1 MNGRQGVPGDG
12 EFLLSVS
19 RFMPDF
25 KRISGN
31 AQVTIFLNSFPQ
43 GSTAASSPLGPF
55 TVSSSTTKVDT
66 RARAR
71 FASLKIANTSTD
83 QNWRFGTFRA
93 DVQLDGMRG

>member
-1 MNGRQGVPGDG
+1 MSMR
-12 EFLLSVS
+12 
-19 RFMPDF
+19 RFVPDF
-25 KRISGN
+25 KTIEGN
-31 AQVTIFLNSFPQ
+31 AQVTILLRDFP
-43 GSTAASSPLGPF
+43 SDTEVSSPLGPF
-55 TVSSSTTKVDT
+55 TVTGSTQKVDT